1 MMDSDLPPLF
11 RRQGRRRRRRASKA
25 CLECRKRRVRCDVT
39 RTASPCTTCRT
50 YESICTV
57 VPRANALSKQP
68 PETRSRT
75 VDEFRLLELAKSPTE
90 SEAESLEP
98 ESVSP
103 AGSNLSGWVENDRS
117 LYFLYFAQELDLE
130 SDDRKQTSLVMP
142 QDLDGSLVLVREYIN
157 AVDNSLCCAEPGGP
171 GKEDGVG
178 WVENDQSLFFGRQLG
193 LV

>member
-1 MMDSDLPPLF
+1 MADSDPRPLY

-39 RTASPCTTCRT
+39 RTASPCTTCRI
-50 YESICTV
+50 YGSICTV

-68 PETRSRT
+68 PETRPRT

-90 SEAESLEP
+90 SEAEGLEP

-103 AGSNLSGWVENDRS
+103 AGSKLSGWIENDRS
-117 LYFLYFAQELDLE
+117 LYFLYFAQELDLDPYDPE
-130 SDDRKQTSLVMP
+130 QTSLVIP
-142 QDLDGSLVLVREYIN
+142 HDLNGSRLMDTR
-157 AVDNSLCCAEPGGP
+157 LCCAKLGGP
-171 GKEDGVG
+171 FKEDAVG